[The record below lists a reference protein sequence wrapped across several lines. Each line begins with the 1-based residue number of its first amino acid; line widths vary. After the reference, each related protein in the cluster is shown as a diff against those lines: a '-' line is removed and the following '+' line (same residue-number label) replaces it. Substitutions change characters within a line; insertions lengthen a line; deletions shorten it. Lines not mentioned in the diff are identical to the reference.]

1 MKCFFSHRTD
11 HSQLNENLRKL
22 EERNKQIS
30 DTQKELSESSSAREE
45 LVLEN
50 KRLTKMIG
58 LLKNKN
64 ELLLKAQRERRP
76 GDQSELESGSNES
89 SDEDLQKCQEGHYLS
104 R

>member
-1 MKCFFSHRTD
+1 M
-11 HSQLNENLRKL
+11 

-30 DTQKELSESSSAREE
+30 NTEKELSESSSAREA

-64 ELLLKAQRERRP
+64 ELLLKAQREIRP
-76 GDQSELESGSNES
+76 EDQSELESGSNES
-89 SDEDLQKCQEGHYLS
+89 SEEDLQKCQEGD
-104 R
+104 